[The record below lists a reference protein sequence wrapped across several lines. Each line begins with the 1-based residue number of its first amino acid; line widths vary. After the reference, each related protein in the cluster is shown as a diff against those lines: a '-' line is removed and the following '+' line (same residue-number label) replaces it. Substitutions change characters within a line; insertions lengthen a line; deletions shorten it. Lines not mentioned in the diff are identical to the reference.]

1 MSISATKK
9 FAGFPAATDPRYR
22 VIALLAIY
30 LLLGITLLGFNRS
43 PLQILIVVA
52 ATCALD
58 VLLHRLL
65 KGQWVFPLSA
75 AITGLSLAIL
85 VNYSHGLWLPLIPP
99 FLAIASKYL
108 LTVEGRHVYNP
119 SLFGL
124 VMAIW
129 LSAEMISPAPA
140 YQWGG
145 YPAVAIFIVTA
156 AIVMFAL
163 KIRRT
168 PLIVSFLIFY
178 TINLA
183 IRAWLTRWHVPP
195 ETLFFGTL
203 SSPAFYLFAF
213 FMITD
218 PATSP
223 KSARG
228 QIAMA
233 FGICVFD
240 LALQQYGSLAAVFK
254 AAFVVYSI
262 MFVWR
267 LAQSLRTPP
276 IELMARIKSTLVSA
290 IVVLAI
296 GGSATL
302 VHVTLAGQQLSSH
315 ADFSLLKIP
324 FKTSGL
330 DARPSD
336 ILKEVDPG
344 IAHIGKWLMSIGDAV
359 AVADVNNDGTL
370 DLFLTYPLKDRE
382 SRASLYMNDGDF
394 HFDRHLIPELDAFL
408 DNPREQGLPS
418 GALFLDYDND
428 GDQDLLLE
436 VSYGYTRLL
445 QNRLVD
451 DGSLEFVDLGAQ
463 SKLFA
468 YTVSQAAI
476 ALDVNRDGLLD
487 VFVGNSIDPFLTGY
501 DEPTKFNIFDL
512 PKPEY
517 EGDRR
522 MFNIMHRTWSDAA
535 NGGKNHLYLNRD
547 GVFEEVDNQD
557 WGLAGRRWTIAIGA
571 ADLDDDGWTDL
582 YLANDFGPDQL
593 YLNQSG
599 ESFEE
604 IRGDFVGELGRD
616 SYKGMNAS
624 IADIDGN
631 GHPDIYVSNV
641 HHVLQPEG
649 SLLWLNDGTLRT
661 RGADAMDDKAVALN
675 ALNEHRFGWGA
686 AVGDLDRD
694 GRIDILQA
702 NGMVDDSYDDEYD
715 GCPDFWY
722 WNDKIA
728 LTQPD
733 VHGYA
738 DRWADLR
745 GRCIFPDELDR
756 VYLNLGKNF
765 VDVAADV
772 GWDERSNSRGIA
784 LADFDND
791 GDLDV
796 LVTHQFDPVSLWRN
810 DGPAR
815 SWLGLDFVGNA
826 TSCNRDAVGTRVS
839 LSFPP
844 ASGLPTQHREVSSA
858 NGFSAQGD
866 RRILFGLGDYDGPV
880 SIDVRWCGTERQ
892 QFDELSIDRYHRLTQ
907 GENRTALA
915 ITDNTSH

>member
-1 MSISATKK
+1 MSISVAQD
-9 FAGFPAATDPRYR
+9 FARIPAASDPRLR
-22 VIALLAIY
+22 VLALLSIY
-30 LLLGITLLGFNRS
+30 LILGITVLGFNRS

-58 VLLHRLL
+58 MLLHRLL
-65 KGQWVFPLSA
+65 KGRWLVPLSA

-85 VNYSHGLWLPLIPP
+85 VNYSHGLWLPLVPP

-108 LTVEGRHVYNP
+108 FTVDDRHVYNP

-124 VMAIW
+124 VLAIW

-156 AIVMFAL
+156 AVLMFAL

-183 IRAWLTRWHVPP
+183 IRAWLTRWHIPP

-228 QIAMA
+228 QVAMS
-233 FGICVFD
+233 FGICAFD
-240 LALQQYGSLAAVFK
+240 LALQQYGSFAAVFK

-262 MFVWR
+262 MFLWR
-267 LAQSLRTPP
+267 LLQSMRRSPKSLLPRFQSALRN
-276 IELMARIKSTLVSA
+276 AVA
-290 IVVLAI
+290 VVAI
-296 GGSATL
+296 GGSAAL
-302 VHVTLAGQQLSSH
+302 LHAAVFARQPMAD
-315 ADFSLLKIP
+315 ADFYLSKIP
-324 FKTSGL
+324 FQTSGL
-330 DARPSD
+330 DAKPGDLLSQ
-336 ILKEVDPG
+336 VDPR
-344 IAHIGKWLMSIGDAV
+344 IAHVGKWLLSIGDAV
-359 AVADVNNDGTL
+359 AVADVNNDGAL
-370 DLFLTYPLKDRE
+370 DVFLTYPLKDRD
-382 SRASLYMNDGDF
+382 SRASLYLNQGDF
-394 HFDRHLIPELDAFL
+394 RFVRHAVPALDEFL
-408 DNPREQGLPS
+408 DNPLQQGLPS

-428 GDQDLLLE
+428 GDQDLLLQ
-436 VSYGYTRLL
+436 VSYGHTRLL
-445 QNRLVD
+445 QNRLID
-451 DGSLEFVDLGAQ
+451 DGLLEFTDTGAQ
-463 SKLFA
+463 SQLYA
-468 YTVSQAAI
+468 YTISQAAI
-476 ALDVNRDGLLD
+476 ALDVNHDGLLD
-487 VFVGNSIDPFLTGY
+487 VLVGNSIDPFLSGY
-501 DEPTKFNIFDL
+501 DAPTPFNIFDL
-512 PKPEY
+512 PEPEY
-517 EGDRR
+517 EKDRR
-522 MFNIMHRTWSDAA
+522 MFNIMHRSWHNAD
-535 NGGKNHLYLNRD
+535 NGGENHLYLNRGD
-547 GVFEEVDNQD
+547 VFEKVDNEV
-557 WGLAGRRWTIAIGA
+557 WGLTGRRWTIAIGA

-593 YLNQSG
+593 YLNQRG
-599 ESFEE
+599 ERFEE
-604 IRGDFVGELGRD
+604 IRGNLVGELGRD
-616 SYKGMNAS
+616 TYKGMNAS

-631 GHPDIYVSNV
+631 GYPDIYVSNV
-641 HHVLQPEG
+641 HHILQPEG
-649 SLLWLNDGTLRT
+649 SLLWLNDGTLGS

-702 NGMVDDSYDDEYD
+702 NGMLDDSYDDQYD

-722 WNDKIA
+722 WNEKIA
-728 LTQPD
+728 LTSPD

-756 VYLNLGKNF
+756 VYLNLGENF

-784 LADFDND
+784 MADFDND

-796 LVTHQFDPVSLWRN
+796 LVTHQFDPVSLYRN
-810 DGPAR
+810 DGPAK
-815 SWLGLDFVGNA
+815 SWLGLDIIGNA
-826 TSCNRDAVGTRVS
+826 TSCNRDAVGTRVW
-839 LSFPP
+839 LTFPAASKLP
-844 ASGLPTQHREVSSA
+844 AQYREVSSA

-866 RRILFGLGDYDGPV
+866 PRLLFGLGDYEGPV
-880 SIDVRWCGTERQ
+880 SIDVRWCGSERQ
-892 QFDELSIDRYHRLTQ
+892 RFDALSINRYHRLTQ
-907 GENRTALA
+907 
-915 ITDNTSH
+915 

>member
-1 MSISATKK
+1 MSEQALR
-9 FAGFPAATDPRYR
+9 GFVRLPAADDPRLR
-22 VIALLAIY
+22 VVALLATY
-30 LLLGITLLGFNRS
+30 LLLGITVLGFNRS
-43 PLQILIVVA
+43 PLQILIVLV

-58 VLLHRLL
+58 MLLHRLL
-65 KGQWVFPLSA
+65 RGQWLFPLSA

-108 LTVEGRHVYNP
+108 FTVDRRHVYNP

-124 VMAIW
+124 VLALW
-129 LSAEMISPAPA
+129 LSEEMISPAPA

-156 AIVMFAL
+156 AILMFAL
-163 KIRRT
+163 RIRRT
-168 PLIVSFLIFY
+168 ALIVSFLVFY

-223 KSARG
+223 RSTRG
-228 QIAMA
+228 QVAMS
-233 FGICVFD
+233 FGICAFD
-240 LALQQYGSLAAVFK
+240 LAFQQYGSFGAVFK

-262 MFVWR
+262 MFAWR
-267 LAQSLRTPP
+267 LAASMRLAPGSLLPR
-276 IELMARIKSTLVSA
+276 LRSAVKSAVVVVGIAGSAALVHAGMTDRQVSA
-290 IVVLAI
+290 
-296 GGSATL
+296 
-302 VHVTLAGQQLSSH
+302 H
-315 ADFSLLKIP
+315 ADFFLTGIP
-324 FKTSGL
+324 AEVSGL
-330 DARPSD
+330 GAGPGD
-336 ILKEVDPG
+336 IMNRVDPR
-344 IAHIGKWLMSIGDAV
+344 IAHVGKWLLSVGDAV
-359 AVADVNNDGTL
+359 AVTDVDNDGAL
-370 DLFLTYPLKDRE
+370 DIFLTYPLKDRQ
-382 SRASLYMNDGDF
+382 SRAALFLNAGDF
-394 HFDRHLIPELDAFL
+394 RFDRHAIPALDEFL
-408 DNPREQGLPS
+408 DNPHAQGLPS

-428 GDQDLLLE
+428 GDQDLLLQ
-436 VSYGYTRLL
+436 VSYGHTRLL
-445 QNRLVD
+445 QNRLVE
-451 DGSLEFVDLGAQ
+451 DGSLGFADLGAE
-463 SKLFA
+463 SRLHP
-468 YTVSQAAI
+468 YTISQAAI
-476 ALDVNRDGLLD
+476 ALDVNRDGMLD
-487 VFVGNSIDPFLTGY
+487 VLVGNSINPFLADY
-501 DEPTKFNIFDL
+501 DEPRQFNIFAL
-512 PKPEY
+512 PEPEF

-522 MFNIMHRTWSDAA
+522 MFNVMHRSWHDAA
-535 NGGKNHLYLNRD
+535 NGGENHLYLNR
-547 GVFEEVDNQD
+547 GGSFEKVDNAA
-557 WGLAGRRWTIAIGA
+557 WGLEGRRWTIAIGA

-593 YLNQSG
+593 YLNQHG
-599 ESFEE
+599 ERFEE
-604 IRGDFVGELGRD
+604 IRGGLVGELGRD
-616 SYKGMNAS
+616 TYKGMNAS

-631 GHPDIYVSNV
+631 GHPDVYVSNV

-649 SLLWLNDGTLRT
+649 SLLWLNDGTLAT
-661 RGADAMDDKAVALN
+661 RGADAMDDRAVALN

-702 NGMVDDSYDDEYD
+702 NGMVDDSYDDQYE

-728 LTQPD
+728 LTPPD

-756 VYLNLGKNF
+756 VYVNQGNGF

-772 GWDERSNSRGIA
+772 GWNEGSNSRGIA

-796 LVTHQFDPVSLWRN
+796 LVTHQFDPASLYRN
-810 DGPAR
+810 DAAPR
-815 SWLGLDFVGNA
+815 SWIGLELEGNA
-826 TSCNRDAVGTRVS
+826 GSCNRDAAGTRVW
-839 LSFPP
+839 LRVPGD
-844 ASGLPTQHREVSSA
+844 SGLPDQQREVVSA

-866 RRILFGLGDYDGPV
+866 RRLLFGLGDYVGPV
-880 SIDVRWCGTERQ
+880 SVDISWCGEELQ
-892 QFDELSIDRYHRLTQ
+892 QVDDLPIDRYHRIVQ
-907 GENRTALA
+907 EPAAALR
-915 ITDNTSH
+915 

>member
-1 MSISATKK
+1 MSISAAKK
-9 FAGFPAATDPRYR
+9 KIARFPSATDPRLR
-22 VIALLAIY
+22 VLALLGTY
-30 LLLGITLLGFNRS
+30 LLLGITVLGFNRS
-43 PLQILIVVA
+43 PLQILLVVA

-58 VLLHRLL
+58 MLLHRLL
-65 KGQWVFPLSA
+65 KGQWLFPLSA

-85 VNYSHGLWLPLIPP
+85 VNYSHGFWLPLVPP

-108 LTVEGRHVYNP
+108 FTVDDRHVYNP

-124 VMAIW
+124 VLAIW

-156 AIVMFAL
+156 AILMFAL

-223 KSARG
+223 KTARG
-228 QIAMA
+228 QIAMS
-233 FGICVFD
+233 FGICAFD
-240 LALQQYGSLAAVFK
+240 LALQQYGSFAAVFK
-254 AAFVVYSI
+254 AAFAVYSI

-267 LAQSLRTPP
+267 LVQSMRRSPSNLLPRFKSALR
-276 IELMARIKSTLVSA
+276 SA
-290 IVVLAI
+290 IAVLLI
-296 GGSATL
+296 GGSAAL
-302 VHVTLAGQQLSSH
+302 VYAALSGKQPSVNT
-315 ADFSLLKIP
+315 DFFLTEIP
-324 FKTSGL
+324 TEMSGL
-330 DARPSD
+330 GAEPSD
-336 ILKEVDPG
+336 ILDQVDPR

-370 DLFLTYPLKDRE
+370 DVFLTNPLKDR
-382 SRASLYMNDGDF
+382 SARAALYMNAGDF
-394 HFDRHLIPELDAFL
+394 RFDRQPIPELDAFL
-408 DNPREQGLPS
+408 DDPLQQGLPS

-428 GDQDLLLE
+428 GDQDLLLQ

-445 QNRLVD
+445 QNRLIE
-451 DGSLEFVDLGAQ
+451 DGSLDFVDTGAK
-463 SKLFA
+463 SGLFT

-487 VFVGNSIDPFLTGY
+487 VLVGNSIDPFLADY
-501 DEPTKFNIFDL
+501 DEPTKLNIFDL

-522 MFNIMHRTWSDAA
+522 MFNIMHRTWHDAD
-535 NGGKNHLYLNRD
+535 NGGENYLYLNRGD
-547 GVFEEVDNQD
+547 LFEEVGNQS
-557 WGLAGRRWTIAIGA
+557 WGLTGHRWTIAVGA
-571 ADLDDDGWTDL
+571 ADLNDDGWTDL

-593 YLNQSG
+593 YLNKRGS
-599 ESFEE
+599 SFEE
-604 IRGDFVGELGRD
+604 IRGNLIGELGRD
-616 SYKGMNAS
+616 TYKGMNAS

-631 GHPDIYVSNV
+631 GYPDIYVSNV

-649 SLLWLNDGTLRT
+649 SLLWLNDGTLGT
-661 RGADAMDDKAVALN
+661 KGADAMDDRAVALN

-686 AVGDLDRD
+686 AVGDLNLD

-702 NGMVDDSYDDEYD
+702 NGMVDDSYDDEYE

-722 WNDKIA
+722 WNEKIA
-728 LTQPD
+728 LTPPD

-756 VYLNLGKNF
+756 VYLNLGNGF

-772 GWDERSNSRGIA
+772 GWDHGGNSRGIA
-784 LADFDND
+784 MADFDND

-796 LVTHQFDPVSLWRN
+796 LVTDQFDPASLYRN

-815 SWLGLDFVGNA
+815 SWLGIEFVGNA
-826 TSCNRDAVGTRVS
+826 SSCNRDAVGTRVW
-839 LSFPP
+839 LNFPA
-844 ASGLPTQHREVSSA
+844 ASGLPVQYREVSSA

-866 RRILFGLGDYDGPV
+866 RRLLFGLGSHDGPV
-880 SIDVRWCGTERQ
+880 SIDVQWCGTERQ
-892 QFDELSIDRYHRLTQ
+892 QFDELPINRYHRLIQ
-907 GENRTALA
+907 
-915 ITDNTSH
+915 

>member
-1 MSISATKK
+1 MSNPA
-9 FAGFPAATDPRYR
+9 AQDLLRFPAASDPRLR
-22 VIALLAIY
+22 VLALLATY
-30 LLLGITLLGFNRS
+30 LVLGITVLGFNRS
-43 PLQILIVVA
+43 PLQILLVVS
-52 ATCALD
+52 ATCVLD
-58 VLLHRLL
+58 MVFHRLL
-65 KGQWVFPLSA
+65 RGQWLFPLSA

-99 FLAIASKYL
+99 FFAVASKYL
-108 LTVEGRHVYNP
+108 FTVNDRHVYNP

-124 VMAIW
+124 VLALW
-129 LSAEMISPAPA
+129 LSEEMISPAPA

-156 AIVMFAL
+156 AILMFAL

-168 PLIVSFLIFY
+168 PLIVSFLAFY

-223 KSARG
+223 KTARG
-228 QIAMA
+228 QIAMS
-233 FGICVFD
+233 FGICAFD
-240 LALQQYGSLAAVFK
+240 LALQQYGSFAAVFK
-254 AAFVVYSI
+254 AAFAVYSI
-262 MFVWR
+262 MFIWR
-267 LAQSLRTPP
+267 LAQSMRQSSESWLPRLNSALR
-276 IELMARIKSTLVSA
+276 SA
-290 IVVLAI
+290 AAVVVIA
-296 GGSATL
+296 GSAAM
-302 VHVTLAGQQLSSH
+302 VHAAVTDRQQSAN
-315 ADFSLLKIP
+315 ADFYLTRIP
-324 FKTSGL
+324 VETSGL
-330 DARPSD
+330 DAKPSD
-336 ILKEVDPG
+336 IMNQVDPR
-344 IAHIGKWLMSIGDAV
+344 IAHVGKWLMSIGDAV
-359 AVADVNNDGTL
+359 AVADVNNDGAL
-370 DLFLTYPLKDRE
+370 DVFLTYPLKDRD
-382 SRASLYMNDGDF
+382 SRASLYLNAGDF
-394 HFDRHLIPELDAFL
+394 KFVRHPIPALDDFL
-408 DNPREQGLPS
+408 DKPKQQGLPS

-428 GDQDLLLE
+428 GDQDLLFQ
-436 VSYGYTRLL
+436 VSYGHSRLL
-445 QNRLVD
+445 QNRLVE
-451 DGSLEFVDLGAQ
+451 DGAVAFTDTGVRSRLYP
-463 SKLFA
+463 

-487 VFVGNSIDPFLTGY
+487 VLVGNSIDPFLADY
-501 DEPTKFNIFDL
+501 DMPTRFNIFDL
-512 PKPEY
+512 PEPEY

-522 MFNIMHRTWSDAA
+522 MFNIMHRTWHDAD
-535 NGGKNHLYLNRD
+535 NGGENHLFLNR
-547 GVFEEVDNQD
+547 GGTFEKVDNGA
-557 WGLAGRRWTIAIGA
+557 WGLKGRRWTIAIGA

-593 YLNQSG
+593 YLNRQG

-604 IRGDFVGELGRD
+604 IRGNLVGELGRD
-616 SYKGMNAS
+616 TYKGMNAS

-631 GHPDIYVSNV
+631 GYPDVYVSNV

-649 SLLWLNDGTLRT
+649 SLLWLNDGTLGT
-661 RGADAMDDKAVALN
+661 RGADAMDDRAVALN

-702 NGMVDDSYDDEYD
+702 NGMVDDSYDEQYE

-722 WNDKIA
+722 WNEKIA
-728 LTQPD
+728 LTPPD

-756 VYLNLGKNF
+756 VYLNLGDAF

-772 GWDERSNSRGIA
+772 GWNEGRNSRGIA

-796 LVTHQFDPVSLWRN
+796 LVTHQFDPAALYRN
-810 DGPAR
+810 DGPAK
-815 SWLGLDFVGNA
+815 SWIGLELVGDA
-826 TSCNRDAVGTRVS
+826 TTCNRDAVGTRVWVD
-839 LSFPP
+839 FPGAP
-844 ASGLPTQHREVSSA
+844 GMPVQYREVASA

-866 RRILFGLGDYDGPV
+866 RRLLLGLGDYDGPV
-880 SIDVRWCGTERQ
+880 SIDVQWCGTGHER
-892 QFDELSIDRYHRLTQ
+892 FDELSINRYHRLMQ
-907 GENRTALA
+907 R
-915 ITDNTSH
+915 IPVP